1 MDLSEEIHQKE
12 FTSLHQKALIN
23 ILYTYNYIV
32 GEMNVFFKA
41 NDLTRQQ
48 YNVLRILRGQ
58 YPHPS
63 NISLVKER
71 MLDKMSDA
79 SRIIQ
84 RLHQKQ
90 LVERKIA
97 FDDRRSVEITIT
109 QQGLE
114 LLSNTDEQVKGFT
127 HLVENLTPEEA
138 EQLNFLLDK
147 IRG

>member
-58 YPHPS
+58 YPHFEHQPG
-63 NISLVKER
+63 
-71 MLDKMSDA
+71 
-79 SRIIQ
+79 Q
-84 RLHQKQ
+84 RKNARQD
-90 LVERKIA
+90 V
-97 FDDRRSVEITIT
+97 
-109 QQGLE
+109 
-114 LLSNTDEQVKGFT
+114 
-127 HLVENLTPEEA
+127 
-138 EQLNFLLDK
+138 
-147 IRG
+147 